1 MTTSTSLLFEAPE
14 IRVLVC
20 IHLSSTLESFLHCSA
35 CPAQVPPWIP
45 FQPASSPPANPVCY
59 GLNGAQT
66 CLRSSL
72 FPCALLSLHNSCSLL
87 VLPHTLLRWQCICA
101 YNSPV
106 ISRGPGPLPQPSL
119 SSHVFSYTSSST
131 LHCTSHLLF
140 PEVSPP
146 ELHKTA
152 ISRIS
157 SNAESL
163 QSPDPLAEGTPP
175 SSSHFASKEVG
186 ASTWVTLR
194 SSAPSGKRLWVT
206 GWKQSPP

>member
-14 IRVLVC
+14 IRVLLC

-66 CLRSSL
+66 CPQSSL
-72 FPCALLSLHNSCSLL
+72 FPCALLSLHIHAAFRSF
-87 VLPHTLLRWQCICA
+87 P
-101 YNSPV
+101 
-106 ISRGPGPLPQPSL
+106 
-119 SSHVFSYTSSST
+119 TSSSDGS
-131 LHCTSHLLF
+131 TSVLTTPQRFPEALVPFLSPACLLVASPTRPVPPCVTPSHSLF

-146 ELHKTA
+146 ELRTIATSH
-152 ISRIS
+152 IS

-163 QSPDPLAEGTPP
+163 QSPNPLAEGTPP
-175 SSSHFASKEVG
+175 SSSHFDSKEVG

-194 SSAPSGKRLWVT
+194 PSAPSGQRLWVT